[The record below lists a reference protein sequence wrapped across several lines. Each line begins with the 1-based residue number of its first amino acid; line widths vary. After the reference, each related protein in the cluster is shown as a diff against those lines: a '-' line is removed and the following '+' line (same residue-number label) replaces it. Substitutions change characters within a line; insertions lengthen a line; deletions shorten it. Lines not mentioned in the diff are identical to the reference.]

1 MNSVGSDECIFS
13 ESGGKL
19 GLGLKKQNK
28 TIFPF
33 KHHASFQI
41 HRKRHMMFEWENCFV
56 TLKCLNKSNSYS
68 QMMMILNDL
77 NEHYGGTKFVRT
89 P

>member
-1 MNSVGSDECIFS
+1 MNSVGSDEGIFS

-56 TLKCLNKSNSYS
+56 TLKCPDKSTLYL
-68 QMMMILNDL
+68 QLMMILNDL
-77 NEHYGGTKFVRT
+77 NGNLGGTKFVRT